1 MVDMW
6 LLANAVACL
15 VAAGVL
21 SIIVLHPG
29 IKEGL
34 VVKAGLIAMI
44 LSLCATSALVF
55 GGSVDWDAYWRAGF
69 TLRAGLAVACLGIVI
84 KAHRIG
90 RSERRYSQADVHQHM
105 TNRWLNQIAD
115 PVRDLSHLFR
125 DERTEERH
133 Q

>member
-1 MVDMW
+1 MW
-6 LLANAVACL
+6 QLANAAACV

-29 IKEGL
+29 IREGL
-34 VVKAGLIAMI
+34 IVKTGLIAMI
-44 LSLCATSALVF
+44 LSLCATAALLF
-55 GGSVDWDAYWRAGF
+55 GESVNWNAYWRAGF

-90 RSERRYSQADVHQHM
+90 RSERRYSRAEVHQHM
-105 TNRWLNQIAD
+105 TNRWLTQIAD